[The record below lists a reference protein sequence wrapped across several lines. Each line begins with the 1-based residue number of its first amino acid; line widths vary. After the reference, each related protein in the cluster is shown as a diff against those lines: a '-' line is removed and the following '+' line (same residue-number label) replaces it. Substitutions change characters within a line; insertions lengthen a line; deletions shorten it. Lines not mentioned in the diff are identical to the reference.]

1 MLKKFIRL
9 KQPTQFMKIIS
20 DISVEFVI
28 NVSLKN
34 VFKKTYWKSSW
45 DWRNIQKCKNLC
57 CNKNYSLK
65 GESKHYT
72 LNELIKF
79 NQHPSV

>member
-20 DISVEFVI
+20 DTSVEFVI

-34 VFKKTYWKSSW
+34 VFKKHIEKVHETEETWKSAKV
-45 DWRNIQKCKNLC
+45 QVA
-57 CNKNYSLK
+57 NKSSSQK
-65 GESKHYT
+65 GESKHYMM
-72 LNELIKF
+72 NKLIKF
-79 NQHPSV
+79 NHHPSV